1 MATLANEILAI
12 SDGSIVASRE
22 FARSASVSDSM
33 AIRDSISA
41 IKMRLDASAGRWIA
55 PIHIT
60 PQNNSIPVQYWAGHA
75 LRHPSRF
82 YEPRIKSYGT
92 FTRAISAPV
101 GFVKTGDCTI
111 QIADGDNAI
120 RQVLSPKSI
129 KKAKAEILLGPEGGR
144 MAGFLRPFTREV
156 AGLDQGADGE
166 LFITLR
172 DYISAILEQPIPS
185 LMNTTNFPNLP
196 DNSAGEFAPI
206 IFSRVSCRDSAQSE
220 PAPEGFFYHYVYIV
234 ISKAVNQ
241 LIPDPGG
248 ALKAILIDSST
259 HAYLI
264 ARHPCRSVDVWRKES
279 GDDVFLYVPTSQYS
293 KSTVLIASGHLCQII
308 TFSADQGD
316 AEIRVNVEG
325 IYEADHHNEFVGFF
339 GWKGDYVDS
348 LGIIYKDVVS
358 GAPIRTSQANDT
370 ESGDE
375 FTDPDIPS
383 ENRILAINI
392 WAGIYIDALQL
403 IYTDPDDNVT
413 YGTKHGGGGGTL
425 HVFEL
430 AENEFITKVSGKYGD
445 YIDSMTIET
454 NLKIS
459 PTYGGSGGGPTFEFS
474 LNTLTGFNF
483 SDAIKSLLLEMGI
496 ENSMDRINL
505 ASFEETRTRVDDL
518 VCAGAFTSD
527 VFCDKNDRMTAKYT
541 TDSDTPVLTIDD
553 TLLLHKGTVRQSM
566 AEKAFNQLPYRY
578 SANYVTDKWTEGKY
592 DNAEDQAAI
601 GSIESDEPVQLYFV
615 RDAPTAETV
624 IAKRAEYL
632 ELDCYLIEGEIPLI
646 PSLDLELGDLIEI
659 SHFGEFS

>member
-1 MATLANEILAI
+1 
-12 SDGSIVASRE
+12 
-22 FARSASVSDSM
+22 
-33 AIRDSISA
+33 
-41 IKMRLDASAGRWIA
+41 
-55 PIHIT
+55 
-60 PQNNSIPVQYWAGHA
+60 
-75 LRHPSRF
+75 
-82 YEPRIKSYGT
+82 
-92 FTRAISAPV
+92 
-101 GFVKTGDCTI
+101 
-111 QIADGDNAI
+111 
-120 RQVLSPKSI
+120 
-129 KKAKAEILLGPEGGR
+129 
-144 MAGFLRPFTREV
+144 
-156 AGLDQGADGE
+156 
-166 LFITLR
+166 
-172 DYISAILEQPIPS
+172 
-185 LMNTTNFPNLP
+185 
-196 DNSAGEFAPI
+196 
-206 IFSRVSCRDSAQSE
+206 
-220 PAPEGFFYHYVYIV
+220 
-234 ISKAVNQ
+234 
-241 LIPDPGG
+241 
-248 ALKAILIDSST
+248 
-259 HAYLI
+259 
-264 ARHPCRSVDVWRKES
+264 
-279 GDDVFLYVPTSQYS
+279 
-293 KSTVLIASGHLCQII
+293 
-308 TFSADQGD
+308 
-316 AEIRVNVEG
+316 
-325 IYEADHHNEFVGFF
+325 
-339 GWKGDYVDS
+339 
-348 LGIIYKDVVS
+348 
-358 GAPIRTSQANDT
+358 
-370 ESGDE
+370 
-375 FTDPDIPS
+375 
-383 ENRILAINI
+383 
-392 WAGIYIDALQL
+392 
-403 IYTDPDDNVT
+403 VT

-518 VCAGAFTSD
+518 VCAGAFTSAITWGEALTQLQRSSNID

-615 RDAPTAETV
+615 RDATTAETV